1 VRQQAWLTATPRDAK
16 GKTKPTRLQTL
27 KKNGKEPRFPPSPP
41 CMYLVGYLFE
51 VGPVT
56 ATGMGAAPVTHA
68 ELLAW
73 QHNTGIELTA
83 WEASTLH
90 LLSLA
95 FLAAT
100 QAAEDPACKPP
111 FADPDSVQQ
120 LRTAELEQKL
130 DTFLN

>member
-1 VRQQAWLTATPRDAK
+1 
-16 GKTKPTRLQTL
+16 
-27 KKNGKEPRFPPSPP
+27 
-41 CMYLVGYLFE
+41 MYLVGYLFD

-56 ATGMGAAPVTHA
+56 ATGMGAAPVTYA
-68 ELLAW
+68 ELNAW
-73 QHNTGIELTA
+73 QQATGIELCA
-83 WEASTLH
+83 WEASTLR

-95 FLAAT
+95 YLAAT

-111 FADPDSVQQ
+111 FADPAAVQQ